1 MLIKLSILTYLST
14 ITWQILRR
22 KLEFQHISIIL
33 PFSVQLNLCP
43 NISISNKL
51 FFHRLYQIKL
61 YMKVHKGTWKWVLY
75 DLCLR
80 LILYAHSLI
89 RKWGCLS
96 GLVWLYLSTQRNFI
110 LIYIPFSEYTF
121 FYSGLLR
128 PWIHTLSWTISS
140 YPPMIQCLLD
150 DRRRHGTFVLKMAS
164 ARDATLMDWLGQY
177 SHNQPWRP
185 AILKNIYHFLD
196 IK

>member
-1 MLIKLSILTYLST
+1 M
-14 ITWQILRR
+14 
-22 KLEFQHISIIL
+22 
-33 PFSVQLNLCP
+33 
-43 NISISNKL
+43 
-51 FFHRLYQIKL
+51 
-61 YMKVHKGTWKWVLY
+61 
-75 DLCLR
+75 D
-80 LILYAHSLI
+80 
-89 RKWGCLS
+89 
-96 GLVWLYLSTQRNFI
+96 LVWLYLSTQRNFI

-164 ARDATLMDWLGQY
+164 ARDATLMDWLEQC

-185 AILKNIYHFLD
+185 AILKFFLSFFGYKVVPFPFLSGL
-196 IK
+196 IKRVSSLEKDYLVVFYYLSLKSCLIREGTTVYIK